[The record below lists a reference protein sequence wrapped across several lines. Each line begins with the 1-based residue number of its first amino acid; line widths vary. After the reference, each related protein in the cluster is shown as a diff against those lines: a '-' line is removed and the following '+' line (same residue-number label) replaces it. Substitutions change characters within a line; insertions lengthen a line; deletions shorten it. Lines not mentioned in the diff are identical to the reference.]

1 MRLLEGSVIVSD
13 QKKPDHIEQKI
24 ISLPKQYFKKIALL
38 QILISLILLYT
49 ISIFASKQ
57 MKESVI
63 IDTKN
68 HLSLIEEFLINSTE
82 RPIDICKSSFF
93 KTSKYRVTLI
103 QKNGKVLCDNN
114 ELPLNMDTHK
124 DRPEVLEAIEKGEG
138 SSIRYSKTIDEE
150 LVYQAKKISFKKEVY
165 ILRLSIALKGLN
177 KALARID
184 TVIISIFTP
193 IFILFSLTIIYLS
206 IKTSFPLKS
215 ILQRLNRIKKFA
227 RIEQFE
233 PVIGETN
240 DWSLIENTL
249 AQTEQKIKDYAD
261 EIYLE
266 NEKLNKVLRSISDP
280 IVAINEEQ
288 RILFANRPFM
298 NVFGQT
304 NQGEIQG
311 SKLIEV
317 LRAIDGEEVF
327 ESSLEVG
334 KTIRSESVIT
344 KPIKDNETLYF
355 DLTVTPLKGPQKE
368 IVGAVGVFR
377 DITDTKKNAQI
388 REEFVTNV
396 GHEVKTPLTAMK
408 GYFQL
413 LRGQLKSIPSESHQI
428 FDKIDRNIER
438 LGNLFSDILNLSV
451 IESKANID
459 KSLIDTETLTSLVIS
474 NIRQSYPEKDIH
486 IKTIF
491 EAKQLYA
498 HPLWIEQILTNL
510 IDNAF
515 KYGSSSTEVS
525 ISWSTKNND
534 SILIVSDNGPGIA
547 EDHLPRLFERF
558 YRADASRSRELGG
571 TGLGLAI
578 VKHIV
583 NKHKGSIKVS
593 SELDKGTE
601 FIISLPKK

>member
-1 MRLLEGSVIVSD
+1 M
-13 QKKPDHIEQKI
+13 KK
-24 ISLPKQYFKKIALL
+24 
-38 QILISLILLYT
+38 
-49 ISIFASKQ
+49 
-57 MKESVI
+57 SVI

-68 HLSLIEEFLINSTE
+68 HLKLIEDYLIDSTKS
-82 RPIDICKSSFF
+82 PIEVCQSSFF
-93 KTSKYRVTLI
+93 KRSKYRVTLI
-103 QKNGKVLCDNN
+103 QQNGTVLCDNKKQTD
-114 ELPLNMDTHK
+114 NMHSHK
-124 DRPEVLEAIEKGEG
+124 DRPEIQEALLNGEG
-138 SSIRYSKTIDEE
+138 SSIRYSQTLNEE
-150 LVYQAKKISFKKEVY
+150 LIYQAKRISYENEFY
-165 ILRLSIALKGLN
+165 FLRLSIALAGLN

-193 IFILFSLTIIYLS
+193 IFILFSLIIIYFS
-206 IKTSFPLKS
+206 IKTNFPLKS
-215 ILQRLNRIKKFA
+215 ILQRLNRIKKYA
-227 RIEQFE
+227 HIEQFE
-233 PVIGETN
+233 PVVGDTN
-240 DWSLIENTL
+240 DWSLLENTL
-249 AQTEQKIKDYAD
+249 VQTEQRIKNYTD

-288 RILFANRPFM
+288 RILFANNPFKKT
-298 NVFGQT
+298 FRQT
-304 NQGEIQG
+304 NQDEVQG

-317 LRAIDGEEVF
+317 LRALDGEEVF
-327 ESSLEVG
+327 EKSLEVG
-334 KTIRSESVIT
+334 KTIRSESVIA

-413 LRGQLKSIPSESHQI
+413 LRGQLKSMPTESHEI

-451 IESKANID
+451 IESKTNID
-459 KSLIDTETLTSLVIS
+459 KSLVDTETLTSLVIS
-474 NIRQSYPEKDIH
+474 NIRQNYPKKDIH

-491 EAKQLYA
+491 EAKQVYA